1 MTDACNA
8 IISVL
13 NDNDV
18 LLGRGRGSTN
28 HIGNERFRALTRL
41 RKEEYKLCDNNGQK
55 TNIAYEI
62 FHEVVDIR
70 GGRFLQLVD
79 DGNPPRDILE
89 TGRWRSVS
97 FKASIEKCKQALRE
111 KDDPDDETPDDD
123 SEHKKRRNTNNQGP
137 LKRQKI
143 TSTTETQPPGNQIS
157 LQAQYPSALKVPG
170 TTPRPLLVANSAVT
184 ATTSSS
190 DINQALVRIQQNIL
204 LAQHQALMQRRVAMN
219 GLVKSMHSRSGSSQ
233 SVFRNSIPIVGRL
246 VRPPLS
252 ALAPR
257 PMMVTPTLNVMP
269 PFVSR
274 DSSLEEI
281 EKVNALGR
289 LSRPM
294 MAVAPSVHG
303 AAPSTS
309 TINDKP
315 VPIPR
320 DNPCITEAEKD
331 AVSGLFTLAVTGGNE
346 PNSDG
351 R

>member
-55 TNIAYEI
+55 TTIAYEI
-62 FHEVVDIR
+62 FHEVVDNR

-111 KDDPDDETPDDD
+111 KDDPDDETSDDG

-137 LKRQKI
+137 RKRQKI
-143 TSTTETQPPGNQIS
+143 TSTTETQPPGDQIS
-157 LQAQYPSALKVPG
+157 LQAQYLSALKVPG
-170 TTPRPLLVANSAVT
+170 TTPRPLLVANSAGT
-184 ATTSSS
+184 ATSSS
-190 DINQALVRIQQNIL
+190 DMNQALVRIQQKIL

-257 PMMVTPTLNVMP
+257 PMMATPTLNVMP
-269 PFVSR
+269 PFVSKV
-274 DSSLEEI
+274 SLEEI

-289 LSRPM
+289 LTRPM
-294 MAVAPSVHG
+294 VAVAPSVHA

-331 AVSGLFTLAVTGGNE
+331 AVSGLFTLAVTGGNA
-346 PNSDG
+346 PNSDS